1 MIAAVDIEPATPAPL
16 VAEWRWWAT
25 KHLQGAL
32 ASYRRAPSATDAW
45 T

>member
-1 MIAAVDIEPATPAPL
+1 MIAAVDVEPATSALL

-32 ASYRRAPSATDAW
+32 ASCRRASSATDAW